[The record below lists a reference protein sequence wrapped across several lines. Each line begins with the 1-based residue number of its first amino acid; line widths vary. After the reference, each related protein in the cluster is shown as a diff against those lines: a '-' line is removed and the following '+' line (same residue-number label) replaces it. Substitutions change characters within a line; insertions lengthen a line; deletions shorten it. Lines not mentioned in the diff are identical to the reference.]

1 MPNPLVVANRRQ
13 MRTGNSR
20 RSVTQVG
27 SALNTA
33 ILLGWII
40 AMRKMILAAL
50 AVLSLSACGWMAK
63 GKPQVTSQSGPYD
76 NTVNSLGGRFAG
88 GVSGHR

>member
-1 MPNPLVVANRRQ
+1 
-13 MRTGNSR
+13 
-20 RSVTQVG
+20 
-27 SALNTA
+27 
-33 ILLGWII
+33 
-40 AMRKMILAAL
+40 MRKMILAAL